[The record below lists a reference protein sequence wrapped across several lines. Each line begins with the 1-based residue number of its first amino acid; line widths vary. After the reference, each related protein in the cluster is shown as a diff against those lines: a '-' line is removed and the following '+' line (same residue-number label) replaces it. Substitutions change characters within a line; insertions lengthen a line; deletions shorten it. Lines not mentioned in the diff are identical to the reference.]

1 MINPRRV
8 IEPMTLPHRLNPL
21 KRLGTFLLMLLG
33 SFFMGS
39 AISTALADTPLS
51 PEQAFNASAQVE
63 GQSLRLDFHVANGYH
78 LYRDRIT
85 VTAQNPAVSLGK
97 PDFPEGVIDNDPYLG
112 KLVVY
117 KKNFSFPVPILSAP
131 AGQTTLTVKYQGCSD
146 VDGVCYPPQTQTLTV
161 TLPAITSAPAAS
173 PTAKPAISLDSLAG
187 LGGSGADGN
196 EPLSPEEAFKPS
208 IQVQGDRIT
217 LHWDIAQ
224 GYHLYR
230 DRIKVALVDTDAQIQ
245 SAQLDPGILDNDP
258 TLGKVYIFHT
268 QANAVLTLKP
278 GQQTTAQLVTSYQ
291 GCAEL
296 GLCYPPQT
304 MAWTI
309 NLKTGTAQ
317 SLEPAPKAALKPVAD
332 FIPPA
337 AGEKPAAAATPT
349 PAQPA
354 VTATAPAPLSA
365 TDAITQKLK
374 TGSLWTI
381 IAGFFVI
388 GLLLAFTPCIFP
400 MIPILAGIIAGQG
413 ERITTRKAL
422 LLSVV
427 YVLAMAVTYTIAG
440 VLAGLFGSN
449 LQAAFQ
455 NPWIL
460 SAFAAVFVAL
470 ALSMFGFFE
479 LQLPSALQSKIMQVQ
494 NNQQGGTLLGVA
506 VMGLLSAL
514 IVGPCMAPPL
524 AGALIYIGQ
533 TGDAVLGGTAL
544 FAMSL
549 GMGLPLIIVGT
560 LGGKFLPKAG
570 GWMDAVKAVF
580 GVIML
585 GVAIWMLERIVP
597 DIVAQLLWGMLLIAS
612 AVYLGALTALDSSA
626 SGWKKLWKA
635 LGVMLLLWG
644 VLIFLGVAA
653 GGKGNVLAPL
663 SGLSLGGESGAATP
677 DQLTFTRIQNLDELN
692 QQLAA
697 AKSAGKPVL
706 LDFYADWCVECKK
719 MEHDTFSDPKIIA
732 ALKPFV
738 LLQADVTANNAADK
752 ALFKRFEVLG
762 PPTLVFFNAQGV
774 EQKAQQVVGYESPD
788 TLIRHIQAVH

>member
-1 MINPRRV
+1 MRPFHFVNPF
-8 IEPMTLPHRLNPL
+8 
-21 KRLGTFLLMLLG
+21 KRLRTRLLWGLLG
-33 SFFMGS
+33 VGV
-39 AISTALADTPLS
+39 LAGVAPATQADDMLS
-51 PEQAFNASAQVE
+51 PEQAFHASAQVD
-63 GQSLRLDFHVANGYH
+63 GQTVQLNFSVATGYH
-78 LYRDRIT
+78 LYRDRIVIT
-85 VTAQNPAVSLGK
+85 PQNPAVSLGK
-97 PDFPEGVIDNDPYLG
+97 PVFPEGEIDNDPYFG

-117 KKNFSFPVPILSAP
+117 KKDFSLPVPILSSP
-131 AGQTTLTVKYQGCSD
+131 AGETTLKVKYQGCSD
-146 VDGVCYPPQTQTLTV
+146 VAGVCYPPQTQTLNV
-161 TLPAITSAPAAS
+161 TLPAVTAAGSSPTTPPAA
-173 PTAKPAISLDSLAG
+173 KPMASLSSLAG
-187 LGGSGADGN
+187 LGGSGAGGD
-196 EPLSPEEAFKPS
+196 EPLPPEEAFKPS
-208 IQVQGDRIT
+208 IQVHGDQVA
-217 LHWDIAQ
+217 LHWDIAP

-230 DRIKVALVDTDAQIQ
+230 DRIKVALTDSDAKIQ
-245 SAQLDPGILDNDP
+245 SATLDQGILDHDP
-258 TLGKVYIFHT
+258 TLGDVFIFHT
-268 QANAVLTLKP
+268 QANAELTLKP
-278 GQQTTAQLVTSYQ
+278 GQKGSAVLIAGYQ
-291 GCAEL
+291 GCAEQ

-304 MAWTI
+304 QAWTI
-309 NLKTGTAQ
+309 DFKSGSAQ
-317 SLEPAPKAALKPVAD
+317 ALDSAPKATLTPVVELLNPQAKPA
-332 FIPPA
+332 IA
-337 AGEKPAAAATPT
+337 ASHTPEASQPAAATT
-349 PAQPA
+349 GQ
-354 VTATAPAPLSA
+354 LSA

-381 IAGFFVI
+381 IVGFFLL

-413 ERITTRKAL
+413 EKITPRKAL

-494 NNQQGGTLLGVA
+494 NNQQGGTLIGVA

-533 TGDAVLGGTAL
+533 TGDALLGGTAL

-560 LGGKFLPKAG
+560 LGGKFLPRAG

-597 DIVAQLLWGMLLIAS
+597 DVVAQLLWGMLLIAS
-612 AVYLGALTALDSSA
+612 AVFLGALTTLDGNA
-626 SGWKKLWKA
+626 SGWRKLWKS
-635 LGVMLLLWG
+635 LGVLLLLWG
-644 VLIFLGVAA
+644 SLILVGVAA
-653 GGKGNVLAPL
+653 GGKGSVLAPL
-663 SGLSLGGESGAATP
+663 SGLSLGGGSSSASTGVS
-677 DQLTFTRIQNLDELN
+677 FTRIKNLAELD

-697 AKSAGKPVL
+697 AKAAGKPVM

-719 MEHDTFSDPKIIA
+719 MEHDTFSDPGIVA

-738 LLQADVTANNAADK
+738 LLQADVTANNADDK

-762 PPTLVFFNAQGV
+762 PPTIVFFNAQGV
-774 EQKAQQVVGYESPD
+774 EQKAQQVVGYEAPD
-788 TLIRHIQAVH
+788 RFLRHLEAVH

>member
-1 MINPRRV
+1 MLHFARHLFR
-8 IEPMTLPHRLNPL
+8 HRF
-21 KRLGTFLLMLLG
+21 GYWLL
-33 SFFMGS
+33 
-39 AISTALADTPLS
+39 ALAMSAFLSNGMMAAQADDLLS
-51 PEQAFNASAQVE
+51 PEDAFNATAAVE
-63 GQSLRLDFHVANGYH
+63 GQTLQLNFKVAKGYH
-78 LYRDRIT
+78 LYRDRISVLPENSA
-85 VTAQNPAVSLGK
+85 VTLGK
-97 PDFPEGVIDNDPYLG
+97 PEFPEGVIDNDPYFG

-117 KKNFSFPVPILSAP
+117 KQDFSLPVPILKSP
-131 AGQTTLTVKYQGCSD
+131 AGSTKLTVKYQGCSD
-146 VDGVCYPPQTQTLTV
+146 IAGVCYPPQTQTISV
-161 TLPAITSAPAAS
+161 TLPALPAESSASGA
-173 PTAKPAISLDSLAG
+173 AKPATSLDSLAG
-187 LGGSGADGN
+187 LGGSGSGGD
-196 EPLSPEEAFKPS
+196 EPLPPEEAFKPS
-208 IQVQGDRIT
+208 IRVHGDQVT
-217 LHWDIAQ
+217 LHWDIAK

-230 DRIKVALVDTDAQIQ
+230 DRIKVALTDSDAQIQ
-245 SAQLDPGILDNDP
+245 SASLDQGVIDNDP
-258 TLGKVYIFHT
+258 TLGKVYIFKS
-268 QANAVLTLKP
+268 QADASLTLKP
-278 GQQTTAQLVTSYQ
+278 GSQPTAVLVAGYQ

-304 MAWTI
+304 HAWTI
-309 NLKTGTAQ
+309 DFKTGTATA
-317 SLEPAPKAALKPVAD
+317 LDAAPKADLKPVTAYLKGAD
-332 FIPPA
+332 QTTA
-337 AGEKPAAAATPT
+337 ASSATAATS
-349 PAQPA
+349 A
-354 VTATAPAPLSA
+354 APAPTQLSA

-381 IAGFFVI
+381 IAGFFVL

-413 ERITTRKAL
+413 DKITTRKAL
-422 LLSVV
+422 LLSIV

-470 ALSMFGFFE
+470 AFSMFGFFE
-479 LQLPSALQSKIMQVQ
+479 LQLPSSLQSKIMQVQ
-494 NNQQGGTLLGVA
+494 NNQQGGTLIGVA

-533 TGDAVLGGTAL
+533 TGDAILGGTAL

-560 LGGKFLPKAG
+560 VGGKFLPKAG

-612 AVYLGALTALDSSA
+612 AIYLGALTALDATA
-626 SGWKKLWKA
+626 SGWKKLWKS

-644 VLIFLGVAA
+644 LLIFIGVAA
-653 GGKGNVLAPL
+653 GGKGSVLAPL
-663 SGLSLGGESGAATP
+663 AGLSLGGGTNAAAESI
-677 DQLTFTRIQNLDELN
+677 QFTRVKNLDELN

-697 AKSAGKPVL
+697 AKAAGKPVM

-738 LLQADVTANNAADK
+738 LLQADVTANDAADK
-752 ALFKRFEVLG
+752 ALFKRFGVLG
-762 PPTLVFFNAQGV
+762 PPTIVFFNAEGV
-774 EQKAQQVVGYESPD
+774 EQTAQQVVGYEAPE
-788 TLIRHIQAVH
+788 RFIQHLTAVH

>member
-1 MINPRRV
+1 MTVVPALKTQRPWTPVRRLWLLAGLLLSGLLLWNINSLAHAD
-8 IEPMTLPHRLNPL
+8 E
-21 KRLGTFLLMLLG
+21 LL
-33 SFFMGS
+33 
-39 AISTALADTPLS
+39 T
-51 PEQAFNASAQVE
+51 PEQAFQASASAQ
-63 GQSLRLDFHVANGYH
+63 GQTLRVDFRVAKGYH
-78 LYRDRIT
+78 LYRDRIE
-85 VTAQNPAVSLGK
+85 VTPKTPGLTLGK
-97 PDFPEGVIDNDPYLG
+97 PEFPEGVIDNDPYFG

-117 KKNFSFPVPILSAP
+117 KQNFSVPVPILSSN
-131 AGQTTLTVKYQGCSD
+131 AGSATVSVKFQGCSD
-146 VDGVCYPPQTQTLTV
+146 VDGVCYPPQTQTLNV
-161 TLPAITSAPAAS
+161 SLPAISAATATTEQGASTTPA
-173 PTAKPAISLDSLAG
+173 PSLDSLAG
-187 LGGSGADGN
+187 LSGNGAAGE
-196 EPLSPEEAFKPS
+196 EPLSPEEAFRPS
-208 IQVQGDRIT
+208 VSVQGHQIK
-217 LHWDIAQ
+217 LHWDIAK

-230 DRIKVALVDTDAQIQ
+230 DRLKVALLDSDAHIQ
-245 SAQLDPGILDNDP
+245 SATLDQGVLDDDP
-258 TLGKVYIFHT
+258 TFGKVYIFHT
-268 QANAVLTLKP
+268 AANANLTLKL
-278 GQQTTAQLVTSYQ
+278 GSQATAVLVVGYQ
-291 GCAEL
+291 GCAEM
-296 GLCYPPQT
+296 GLCYPPQSQ
-304 MAWTI
+304 AWVV
-309 NLKTGTAQ
+309 NFKTGSAQ
-317 SLEPAPKAALKPVAD
+317 LQEPAPKANLKPVVD
-332 FIPPA
+332 FLAAHPA
-337 AGEKPAAAATPT
+337 TAATSDVSTSIQST
-349 PAQPA
+349 PAPA
-354 VTATAPAPLSA
+354 TLNA

-413 ERITTRKAL
+413 EKITTRKAL
-422 LLSVV
+422 LLSIV

-470 ALSMFGFFE
+470 AFSMFGFFE

-494 NNQQGGTLLGVA
+494 NNQQGGTLIGVA

-585 GVAIWMLERIVP
+585 GVAIWMLERIIP
-597 DIVAQLLWGMLLIAS
+597 DVVAQLLWGLLLIGS
-612 AVYLGALTALDSSA
+612 AVYLGALSTLEAAA

-635 LGVMLLLWG
+635 LGVVLLLWG
-644 VLIFLGVAA
+644 ALILIGVSA
-653 GGKGNVLAPL
+653 GGKGSVLAPL
-663 SGLSLGGESGAATP
+663 SGLSLGGGGSAAAP
-677 DQLTFTRIQNLDELN
+677 QAIQFQRIKNLAELD
-692 QQLAA
+692 QQLVA
-697 AKSAGKPVL
+697 AKAAGQPVMI
-706 LDFYADWCVECKK
+706 DFYADWCVECKK
-719 MEHDTFSDPKIIA
+719 MEHDTFSDARIIS

-738 LLQADVTANNAADK
+738 VLQADVTANNEEDK
-752 ALFKRFEVLG
+752 ALFKRFGVIG
-762 PPTLVFFNAQGV
+762 PPTIVFFNAQGA
-774 EQKAQQVVGYESPD
+774 EQKALQVVGYEGPE
-788 TLIRHIQAVH
+788 TFLKQIQAVRP